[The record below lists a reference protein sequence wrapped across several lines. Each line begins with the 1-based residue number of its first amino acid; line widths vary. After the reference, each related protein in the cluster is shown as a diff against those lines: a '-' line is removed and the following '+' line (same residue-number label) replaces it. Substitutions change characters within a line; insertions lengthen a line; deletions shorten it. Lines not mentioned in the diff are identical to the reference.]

1 MKLCI
6 VSDTHGRTDE
16 LHAAAL
22 IAGDVDVFLHA
33 GDETA
38 DAAWLASYM
47 KIPVVGVAGNWDKPS
62 VDYPLERIV
71 SVDDV
76 PLFLAHGHRLQVT
89 ESLQPLV
96 ARAESMGARIAVYG
110 HTHVLHAGVHDD
122 VLVVNPGSLALPR
135 GGTKGS
141 FVRLT
146 STAVPGG
153 FVRYLVEHLT
163 TTAEIIS
170 KFEFVG
176 KK

>member
-22 IAGDVDVFLHA
+22 IAGDVDLLLHA

-38 DAAWLASYM
+38 DAAWLRSYLQV
-47 KIPVVGVAGNWDKPS
+47 PVQGVAGNWDKPS
-62 VDYPLERIV
+62 VEYPQERIV

-76 PLFLAHGHRLQVT
+76 PLLLTHGHRLQVKDT
-89 ESLQPLV
+89 LQPLV
-96 ARAESMGARIAVYG
+96 ARAKSVAAKVAVYG

-135 GGTKGS
+135 GGTEGS

-146 STAVPGG
+146 STPSGD
-153 FVRYLVEHLT
+153 FVKFLVEHLT
-163 TTAEIIS
+163 TRAEVIS
-170 KFEFVG
+170 EFEFVA